1 MDFKFDAGSKGDAA
15 PQGQDKGRQTVLLVV
30 LLLLLGGFGY
40 LYFFTGL
47 IRPQEQPAPPQ
58 PVPQVV
64 KQPLPARDGVQSQM
78 SSAVQPAAA
87 AAPAKAPVQAPATA
101 TPPSVTPIAPPPAS
115 KPAAVAPAKAPAV
128 AKPAVPAAKP
138 VAQKPGADAKPTA
151 KPAQAAKA
159 EPVKPVAAVKP
170 VDTPKV
176 AAKKASAPKSA
187 TKQVSAAAKVG
198 GPWTVVVGSY
208 VLEEKLAA
216 DMARVKAA
224 GLTPVMTSGQRHTT
238 IMHRLK
244 YADYADRNAAQQAV
258 ELLKRTAGDGFV
270 MQKAGKY
277 EVFAG
282 SYAQLASAQAEQQRL
297 ASGGIKVSI
306 QKSQVGVPS
315 RKLTAGTY
323 TDRKVAESTLKK
335 LKQAGVGTPVLE

>member
-47 IRPQEQPAPPQ
+47 IRPQEQAAPPQ

-78 SSAVQPAAA
+78 SSAVQT
-87 AAPAKAPVQAPATA
+87 AAPAAPTMAPAQA
-101 TPPSVTPIAPPPAS
+101 TT
-115 KPAAVAPAKAPAV
+115 PAATSSAVPAKAPAV
-128 AKPAVPAAKP
+128 VKPAAPAAKP
-138 VAQKPGADAKPTA
+138 VAQKPVVDAKSTA

-159 EPVKPVAAVKP
+159 EPIKPVAALKP
-170 VDTPKV
+170 AATPKV
-176 AAKKASAPKSA
+176 AEKKAAAPKASPKPAA
-187 TKQVSAAAKVG
+187 TAAKVG

-224 GLTPVMTSGQRHTT
+224 GLTPVMTSGQRHMTT
-238 IMHRLK
+238 MHRLK
-244 YADYADRNAAQQAV
+244 YADYADRDTAQQAV
-258 ELLKRTAGDGFV
+258 ELLKRTGGDGFV

-282 SYAQLASAQAEQQRL
+282 SYAQLTSAQAEQQRL
-297 ASGGIKVSI
+297 ANAGIKVSL

-335 LKQAGVGTPVLE
+335 LKQAGIGTPVLE

>member
-15 PQGQDKGRQTVLLVV
+15 HQGQDKGRQTLLLVL

-47 IRPQEQPAPPQ
+47 IRPQEQPVAPP

-64 KQPLPARDGVQSQM
+64 KQPLPARDGVQAQM
-78 SSAVQPAAA
+78 SSAVQPVAVPVAGTAPAAVPA
-87 AAPAKAPVQAPATA
+87 AVPALPAAGAAKPSAAPATLQ
-101 TPPSVTPIAPPPAS
+101 PAS
-115 KPAAVAPAKAPAV
+115 KPVVPAVKPVAPVVKPAAQKPVVATKPAASTPAVVPQVATKKAPVSKPALKPVAPAK
-128 AKPAVPAAKP
+128 
-138 VAQKPGADAKPTA
+138 T
-151 KPAQAAKA
+151 
-159 EPVKPVAAVKP
+159 
-170 VDTPKV
+170 
-176 AAKKASAPKSA
+176 
-187 TKQVSAAAKVG
+187 G
-198 GPWTVVVGSY
+198 GPWTVVVGNY

-224 GLTPVMTSGQRHTT
+224 GLTPVMTSGQRHMTT
-238 IMHRLK
+238 MHRLK
-244 YADYADRNAAQQAV
+244 YADYADRAMALQAV
-258 ELLKRTAGDGFV
+258 EMLKRTAGDGFAL
-270 MQKAGKY
+270 QRSGKH

-297 ASGGIKVSI
+297 AAAGITVSI

-323 TDRKVAESTLKK
+323 TSRALAESTLKK
-335 LKQAGVGTPVLE
+335 LKQAGIGTPVLE

>member
-47 IRPQEQPAPPQ
+47 IRPQEQAAPPQ

-78 SSAVQPAAA
+78 SSAVQT
-87 AAPAKAPVQAPATA
+87 AAPAAPTMAPAQA
-101 TPPSVTPIAPPPAS
+101 TT
-115 KPAAVAPAKAPAV
+115 PAATSSAVPAKAPAV
-128 AKPAVPAAKP
+128 VKPAAPAAKP
-138 VAQKPGADAKPTA
+138 VAQKPVADAKSTA
-151 KPAQAAKA
+151 KPAQAAQA
-159 EPVKPVAAVKP
+159 EPVKPVTALKPAV
-170 VDTPKV
+170 TPKV
-176 AAKKASAPKSA
+176 AAKKAAAPKTSPKAAA
-187 TKQVSAAAKVG
+187 TAAKVG

-224 GLTPVMTSGQRHTT
+224 GLTPVMTSGQRHMTT
-238 IMHRLK
+238 MHRLK
-244 YADYADRNAAQQAV
+244 YADYADRDTAQQAV

-282 SYAQLASAQAEQQRL
+282 SYAQLTSAQAEQQRL
-297 ASGGIKVSI
+297 ANAGIKVSL

-335 LKQAGVGTPVLE
+335 LKQAGIGTPVLE